1 MIPVIPEFD
10 TTIEEVE
17 LPTETHKINTDLN
30 RVLGWTDGVE
40 AVRQAIYLMLQ
51 TERYEHIVYS
61 WQYGVELND
70 LFGKPIPFVLPELKR
85 RITDTLLTDD
95 RILRVDDFSF
105 DVTRRKVLCTFT
117 VTTIYGEVDIEQVVS
132 V

>member
-17 LPTETHKINTDLN
+17 LPTETHKINAELN
-30 RVLGWTDGVE
+30 RVLGLTDGVE
-40 AVRQAIYLMLQ
+40 AVKQAIYLMLQ
-51 TERYEHIVYS
+51 TERYEHIIYS
-61 WQYGVELND
+61 WQYGIELND

-95 RILRVDDFSF
+95 RILKVDDFSF
-105 DVTRRKVLCTFT
+105 EVTRRKVLCTFT